1 MLQKIIASYEKPLAE
16 LEKYIKLYWTAYNP
30 TQEAVEMPIVPDGSM
45 HIIWLNGYIFLSGFM
60 EEASVIS
67 IAPEDKFLGIQFQ
80 PYALALLL
88 ECSVSEFNNKDLPLE
103 SLNKVLEED
112 IRSIMEKKHLQPNDA
127 FNHYFKRLFSDKS
140 VDELLLNTLELLHAS
155 HGNILVSD
163 CAKTLEV
170 HPKKLER
177 LFIKNIGVSVKKYSK
192 IIRFYDI
199 HAVLEEEG
207 LENLTQKVLD
217 KGYFDQA
224 HFNRDFKKLTGL
236 TPSSKLM
243 SILYNT

>member
-1 MLQKIIASYEKPLAE
+1 MLQKIIASYLPPSKE
-16 LEKYIKLYWTAYNP
+16 LENYIKVYWTAYNP
-30 TQEAVEMPIVPDGSM
+30 TDEAVEMPIVPDGSM
-45 HIIWLNGYIFLSGFM
+45 DIIWLNGDIFLSGLM
-60 EEASVIS
+60 ESARVIS
-67 IAPEDKFLGIQFQ
+67 IAPDDKFFGIRFQ

-88 ECSVSEFNNKDLPLE
+88 EVDVSQFNDKTVPLE
-103 SLNKVLEED
+103 VLDKVLENN
-112 IRSIMEKKHLQPNDA
+112 IRDRIEQDSKPYA
-127 FNHYFKRLFSDKS
+127 SFNAYFKIRFSDT
-140 VDELLLNTLELLHAS
+140 VIDELLLDTLKLIHSS
-155 HGNILVSD
+155 HGNISVSQ
-163 CAKTLEV
+163 CAVRLEV

-177 LFIKNIGVSVKKYSK
+177 LFIKYVGVSVKKFSK
-192 IIRFYDI
+192 IIRFHDI
-199 HAVLEEEG
+199 HSILREEG

>member
-1 MLQKIIASYEKPLAE
+1 MLQKIIASYTQPSKE
-16 LEKYIKLYWTAYNP
+16 LEKYIKMYWTAYNP
-30 TQEAVEMPIVPDGSM
+30 TVEDVEMPIVPDGSM
-45 HIIWLNGYIFLSGFM
+45 DIIWLNGNIFLSGLM
-60 EEASVIS
+60 ESARVIS
-67 IAPEDKFLGIQFQ
+67 IAPEDKFFGIRFK

-88 ECSVSEFNNKDLPLE
+88 DEDVSTFNDKTVPLE
-103 SLNKVLEED
+103 GLDKSLTKDVREIIEEK
-112 IRSIMEKKHLQPNDA
+112 SKPNEV
-127 FNHYFKRLFSDKS
+127 FNSYFEIFFSDKS
-140 VDELLLNTLELLHAS
+140 IDKLLLNTLELIHSS
-155 HGNILVSD
+155 HGNIIVSD
-163 CAKTLEV
+163 CAEELEV

-177 LFIKNIGVSVKKYSK
+177 LFIKYMGVSVKKYSK

-199 HAVLEEEG
+199 HSILREEG

>member
-1 MLQKIIASYEKPLAE
+1 MLQKIIASYQEPSKE

-30 TQEAVEMPIVPDGSM
+30 TLEDVEMPIVPDGSM
-45 HIIWLNGYIFLSGFM
+45 DIIWLNGHIFLSGLM
-60 EEASVIS
+60 ESARVIG
-67 IAPEDKFLGIQFQ
+67 IAPEDKFLGIRFQ

-88 ECSVSEFNNKDLPLE
+88 AKDVSIFNDKSVPLE
-103 SLNKVLEED
+103 EIDKALEED
-112 IRSIMEKKHLQPNDA
+112 MRGLFDKNKEGNKILNEYFERFFSNTSID
-127 FNHYFKRLFSDKS
+127 R
-140 VDELLLNTLELLHAS
+140 VLLDSLDLILAS
-155 HGNILVSD
+155 HGNISVAD
-163 CAKTLEV
+163 CAEALEV

-177 LFIKNIGVSVKKYSK
+177 LFIRYMGLSLKKYSK
-192 IIRFYDI
+192 IIRFYDV
-199 HAVLEEEG
+199 HTVLREEG
-207 LENLTQKVLD
+207 LGNLTQKILD